1 MRLCFCRDSGRST
14 TLSAMSRLEFRPL
27 ECTNTVGGLEMAL
40 QLFIANNRENGRSSA
55 PDVAIVVTD
64 GHSNVGGRPRD
75 AAEKLWA
82 EGIRVISVGIGQDV
96 NTDELRDI
104 ASYPKT
110 NNVDVFQVNDVNQL
124 VYIVGQLALEVCAVP
139 K

>member
-1 MRLCFCRDSGRST
+1 MRQ
-14 TLSAMSRLEFRPL
+14 LEFRPL
-27 ECTNTVGGLEMAL
+27 ECTNTVDGLEMAL
-40 QLFIANNRENGRSSA
+40 QLFIANNRDNGRSSV
-55 PDVAIVVTD
+55 PDVAVVMTD

-82 EGIRVISVGIGQDV
+82 EGIRVISVGVGQDV

-104 ASYPKT
+104 VSPPI
-110 NNVDVFQVNDVNQL
+110 NNDVDMFVVNDINKL
-124 VYIVGQLALEVCAVP
+124 LYIVGKLALEVCTP